1 MSVRIRLQRHGAKK
15 RPFYRVVATDQ
26 RNARDGK
33 FIELLGTYDPMVEPP
48 AVRLNGDRINYWIG
62 VGAQPSDTVAVL
74 IRKMDE
80 PHVIDLSKTGAEET
94 ARKEKREAK
103 KQDIEAR
110 RAEATAAAKK
120 ADETPA
126 KVAEPVA
133 EVVEESAA
141 PEAEGGEEA

>member
-26 RNARDGK
+26 RNPRDGQ

-48 AVRLNGDRINYWIG
+48 AVRLNGERIKYWLS
-62 VGAQPSDTVAVL
+62 VGAQPSDTVGVL
-74 IRKMDE
+74 IKKMDQ

-94 ARKEKREAK
+94 ARKIKREAK
-103 KQDIEAR
+103 QQAVETR
-110 RAEATAAAKK
+110 RVETAEAAKK
-120 ADETPA
+120 AAEAPVVA
-126 KVAEPVA
+126 KAAP
-133 EVVEESAA
+133 VEEAATAA